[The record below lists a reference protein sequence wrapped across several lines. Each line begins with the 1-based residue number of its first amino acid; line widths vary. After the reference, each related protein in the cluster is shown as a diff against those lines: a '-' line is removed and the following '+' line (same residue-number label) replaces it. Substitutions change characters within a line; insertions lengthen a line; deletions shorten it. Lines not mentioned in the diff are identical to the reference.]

1 MNYEKVKQENGSSL
15 NVCLKFVYSSFVF
28 IQILKSDSDI
38 FSYSVISQLFQQCL
52 FFAILS
58 IYIIFDGEITISTEK
73 VLWINNEGNWFFIG
87 KSLWKSDTAFHF
99 FGTNREFSSRVV
111 KKRLFQWL
119 VMCQTQIFRT
129 LNLLKYMKNVT
140 IWTQNLRSKYL
151 KFKPDEPRIYQTELN
166 YNIQTCSADLYFWC
180 MNAKKKSHRLSPL
193 FL

>member
-38 FSYSVISQLFQQCL
+38 LSYSVISQLFQQCL
-52 FFAILS
+52 FFVILS

-119 VMCQTQIFRT
+119 VLCQTQIFRT

-140 IWTQNLRSKYL
+140 LWTQNLRSKYL
-151 KFKPDEPRIYQTELN
+151 KFKPDEPRIYQTEL
-166 YNIQTCSADLYFWC
+166 
-180 MNAKKKSHRLSPL
+180 
-193 FL
+193 

>member
-38 FSYSVISQLFQQCL
+38 LSYSVISQLFQQCL

-111 KKRLFQWL
+111 KRLFQL
-119 VMCQTQIFRT
+119 VLDPGLKTHKFFDIRNFWNGTFWNPCFLKQNRASNGRRH
-129 LNLLKYMKNVT
+129 NL
-140 IWTQNLRSKYL
+140 S
-151 KFKPDEPRIYQTELN
+151 
-166 YNIQTCSADLYFWC
+166 
-180 MNAKKKSHRLSPL
+180 
-193 FL
+193 

>member
-28 IQILKSDSDI
+28 IQILKSDLGIWQWHFQLLSY
-38 FSYSVISQLFQQCL
+38 FSSFSAVSL
-52 FFAILS
+52 FAILS
-58 IYIIFDGEITISTEK
+58 IYIIFDGEITNSTEK
-73 VLWINNEGNWFFIG
+73 VLCSNNEGNWFFIG

-119 VMCQTQIFRT
+119 VLCQTQIFRT

-140 IWTQNLRSKYL
+140 FWTQNLRSKYL
-151 KFKPDEPRIYQTELN
+151 KFKPDEPRIYQTEL
-166 YNIQTCSADLYFWC
+166 
-180 MNAKKKSHRLSPL
+180 
-193 FL
+193 

>member
-38 FSYSVISQLFQQCL
+38 LSYSVISHLFQQRL

-119 VMCQTQIFRT
+119 VLCQTQIFRT

-140 IWTQNLRSKYL
+140 FWTQNLRSKYL
-151 KFKPDEPRIYQTELN
+151 KFKPDEPRIYQTEL
-166 YNIQTCSADLYFWC
+166 
-180 MNAKKKSHRLSPL
+180 
-193 FL
+193 

>member
-38 FSYSVISQLFQQCL
+38 LSYSVISQLFQQCL
-52 FFAILS
+52 FFAIFTILS
-58 IYIIFDGEITISTEK
+58 IYIIFDGEITNSTEK
-73 VLWINNEGNWFFIG
+73 VLCSNNEGNWFFIG

-119 VMCQTQIFRT
+119 VLCQTQIFRT

-140 IWTQNLRSKYL
+140 FWTQNLRSKYL
-151 KFKPDEPRIYQTELN
+151 KFKPDEPRIYQTEL
-166 YNIQTCSADLYFWC
+166 
-180 MNAKKKSHRLSPL
+180 
-193 FL
+193 

>member
-38 FSYSVISQLFQQCL
+38 LSYSVISQLFQQCL

-73 VLWINNEGNWFFIG
+73 VLWIDNEGNWFFIG

-119 VMCQTQIFRT
+119 VLCQTQIFRT

-140 IWTQNLRSKYL
+140 FWTQNLRSKYL
-151 KFKPDEPRIYQTELN
+151 KFKPDEPRIYQTEL
-166 YNIQTCSADLYFWC
+166 
-180 MNAKKKSHRLSPL
+180 
-193 FL
+193 